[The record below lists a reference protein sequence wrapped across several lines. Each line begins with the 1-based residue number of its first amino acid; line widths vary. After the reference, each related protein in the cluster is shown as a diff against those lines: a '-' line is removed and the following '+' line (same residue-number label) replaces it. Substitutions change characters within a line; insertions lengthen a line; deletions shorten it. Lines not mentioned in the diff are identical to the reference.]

1 MAFNESFEVCDSHNM
16 KLLTNKDV
24 ASYDQILTMEN
35 FDKFGRKMLWI
46 GAQKKLKE
54 KWIWADYHSPEW
66 PWNGQEVQVQPWGL
80 QEPSGDDCVVA
91 DSALHWNWNS
101 VRCVISA
108 HVVCQKHLQRCP
120 SPDVN
125 AGSYIKTSTYNS

>member
-1 MAFNESFEVCDSHNM
+1 MAKLGFGIFLFCFFRFLKQRMGFNDSFEICDSHNM

-35 FDKFGRKMLWI
+35 FNKVGRKMLWI

-80 QEPSGDDCVVA
+80 QEPRDKSFTSLMAELCRYI
-91 DSALHWNWNS
+91 N
-101 VRCVISA
+101 RCFV
-108 HVVCQKHLQRCP
+108 
-120 SPDVN
+120 
-125 AGSYIKTSTYNS
+125 